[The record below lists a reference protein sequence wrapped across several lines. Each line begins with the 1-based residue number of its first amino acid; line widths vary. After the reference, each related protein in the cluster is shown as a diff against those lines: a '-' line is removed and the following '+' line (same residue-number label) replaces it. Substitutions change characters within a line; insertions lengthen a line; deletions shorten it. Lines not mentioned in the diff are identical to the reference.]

1 MVMNIKVT
9 DYCTASNSS
18 MGVNEAIKNMQ
29 SGDTLLFPT
38 GEYHFYKDFSIHKVC
53 YMTNT
58 DSFQFIGI
66 RVIFITLIIYQS
78 HFMMRLQLI
87 LKIKTTSLLMA
98 VVQHL

>member
-58 DSFQFIGI
+58 DSFKAPDKYFAINIENAMQIKKEYLDNLLHYT
-66 RVIFITLIIYQS
+66 RITLNLNYLS
-78 HFMMRLQLI
+78 E
-87 LKIKTTSLLMA
+87 
-98 VVQHL
+98 